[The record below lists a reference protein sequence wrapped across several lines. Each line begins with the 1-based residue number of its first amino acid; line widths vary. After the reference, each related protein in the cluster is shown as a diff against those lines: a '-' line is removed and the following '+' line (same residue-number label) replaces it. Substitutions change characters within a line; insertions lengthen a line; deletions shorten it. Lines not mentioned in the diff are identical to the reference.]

1 MEDTCTKHTTSS
13 RKAFMHYG
21 CLRQWIWARWQKDW
35 NLYRKHR
42 SFKRIHQHWTFW
54 AELLAL
60 CVVFVWSLSFWST
73 SNPLRGRPCCIAK
86 LFFFFRKGQKYSRFP
101 CFYTERWC
109 RFSQPWIYK
118 GANSNTANR
127 TGSEE
132 GVNKAIRIN
141 RLMLSWWRS
150 LSSGRAVSF
159 ASDSTLL
166 FVFLAC
172 FKF

>member
-1 MEDTCTKHTTSS
+1 MCAVCPLRSAGISASFLMEDTCTKHTTSS

-86 LFFFFRKGQKYSRFP
+86 LFFFFLEKAR
-101 CFYTERWC
+101 
-109 RFSQPWIYK
+109 
-118 GANSNTANR
+118 NTAVFQVF
-127 TGSEE
+127 TPKDGVGSRSPEYTK
-132 GVNKAIRIN
+132 VRIPTQQTEQDQ
-141 RLMLSWWRS
+141 RKVW
-150 LSSGRAVSF
+150 
-159 ASDSTLL
+159 T
-166 FVFLAC
+166 
-172 FKF
+172 KP